1 MGFVAWLRHWKGL
14 TLTSTSHTSD
24 VVTPTK
30 PPRFSPI
37 TAIFLIVLV
46 DVLGYTII
54 LPILPFYAEKFG
66 ATPFTIGLLLSSFAI
81 CQFISGPLLGR
92 LSDRIGRKPL
102 LLLSQVGT
110 CVGFLILAFAGNLFW
125 VFVGRILDGLTAG
138 NISLAQATISDHTT
152 PQNRARA
159 FGRIGIAFGIGFL
172 IGPALSGM
180 LARYSYQVPVL
191 AGAALSALSI
201 AATYFLLPKDRPA
214 AVPQASH
221 QDEGFKLFDVK
232 PLLAFFRVRA
242 TRDRLVQ
249 FFLFILSFTMYTSG
263 ISLFAN
269 RQLTI
274 NGKPFGP
281 SEVAYI
287 LAYGGLLGVVLQAWV
302 VGRLVQ
308 KFGEE
313 RLVNAGF
320 LTMVVGYLALSQA
333 EHLPLALFSLTFSS
347 IGHGLLRPVLSSL
360 LSKSAGRAQQGAILG
375 VNQSMQSI
383 AQIISPVIGGA
394 LIEKGLTGTW
404 AILAGLFALPGL
416 ILERSYRSVT
426 LDSGPSPSPPSS
438 PKPDA

>member
-1 MGFVAWLRHWKGL
+1 MHHDPEVA
-14 TLTSTSHTSD
+14 TA
-24 VVTPTK
+24 VPT
-30 PPRFSPI
+30 PRFSPL

-66 ATPFTIGLLLSSFAI
+66 ATPFTIGLLLSSFSV
-81 CQFISGPLLGR
+81 CQLISGPLLGR

-110 CVGFLILAFAGNLFW
+110 CLGFLILAFAGNLFW

-152 PQNRARA
+152 PQNRAKA
-159 FGRIGIAFGIGFL
+159 FGKIGIAFGIGFL
-172 IGPALSGM
+172 IGPALSGL
-180 LARYSYQVPVL
+180 LAHYSYQVPVL

-201 AATYFLLPKDRPA
+201 AGTYYLLPNDRPSGTTHA
-214 AVPQASH
+214 PIKE
-221 QDEGFKLFDVK
+221 EGFKLLDVK
-232 PLLAFFRVRA
+232 PLFAFFRIPA

-287 LAYGGLLGVVLQAWV
+287 LAYGGLLGIILQAWI
-302 VGRLVQ
+302 VGRLVH

-313 RLVNAGF
+313 RLVYAGF
-320 LTMVVGYLALSQA
+320 LAMVVGYMVLSQS

-347 IGHGLLRPVLSSL
+347 IGHGILRPVLSSL

-404 AILAGLFALPGL
+404 AILAGLFAVPGL
-416 ILERSYRSVT
+416 ILERFYRSVT
-426 LDSGPSPSPPSS
+426 LDSSRSPSPTSS
-438 PKPDA
+438 PKPEA